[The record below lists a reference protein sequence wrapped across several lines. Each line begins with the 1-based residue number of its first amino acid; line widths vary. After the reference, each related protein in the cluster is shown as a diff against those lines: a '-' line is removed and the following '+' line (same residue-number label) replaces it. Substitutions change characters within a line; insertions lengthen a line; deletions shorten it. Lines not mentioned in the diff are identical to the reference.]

1 MIRINLLPFRAA
13 RKREDIRRQVSISGL
28 LLLLVFVVL
37 VVWFIAINNNASDL
51 KNQQASKTAEL
62 DGYKKELEELKN
74 LEKMIKET
82 QTKLDVIKELEK
94 GKTGPVLLLSAIADA
109 VPANKLWLTSLKE
122 GNGASDLKN
131 QEASKTAEL
140 EGYKK
145 ELEELKN
152 LEKMIKETQTK
163 LDVIKELEK
172 GKTGPVLLLS
182 AIADAVPANKLWLT
196 SLKEGNGTLTL
207 TGTAMDNET
216 VALFMNN
223 LEASKDVIS
232 AVELKSATGKEIP
245 QYKLKVSDFALECK
259 TYAYKTEK
267 KKAASKPKGK

>member
-28 LLLLVFVVL
+28 LLLLFL
-37 VVWFIAINNNASDL
+37 VILAVWFIAINNNASDL
-51 KNQQASKTAEL
+51 KNQVT
-62 DGYKKELEELKN
+62 
-74 LEKMIKET
+74 
-82 QTKLDVIKELEK
+82 
-94 GKTGPVLLLSAIADA
+94 
-109 VPANKLWLTSLKE
+109 
-122 GNGASDLKN
+122 
-131 QEASKTAEL
+131 SKTAEL

-196 SLKEGNGTLTL
+196 SLKEGGGTLAL

-223 LEASKDVIS
+223 LEASKNVIS
-232 AVELKSATGKEIP
+232 SVDLKSATGKEIP
-245 QYKLKVSDFALECK
+245 QFKLKVSDFALECK
-259 TYAYKTEK
+259 TYAYKAEK
-267 KKAASKPKGK
+267 KKTETKPKGK

>member
-37 VVWFIAINNNASDL
+37 VVWFIAINNS
-51 KNQQASKTAEL
+51 
-62 DGYKKELEELKN
+62 
-74 LEKMIKET
+74 
-82 QTKLDVIKELEK
+82 
-94 GKTGPVLLLSAIADA
+94 
-109 VPANKLWLTSLKE
+109 
-122 GNGASDLKN
+122 ASDLKN

-182 AIADAVPANKLWLT
+182 AVADAVPANKLWLT
-196 SLKEGNGTLTL
+196 SLREGNGTLTL

-232 AVELKSATGKEIP
+232 AVELKSATGKEIS